1 VRSGVQAG
9 VSDNTGS
16 GGSALTTGKYFSSL
30 PYVGYGVGLFT
41 RGRIVTLACLD
52 FS

>member
-1 VRSGVQAG
+1 MRSGVQAG

-16 GGSALTTGKYFSSL
+16 SGSALTTGKYLSSL

-41 RGRIVTLACLD
+41 RGRIVALARH
-52 FS
+52 